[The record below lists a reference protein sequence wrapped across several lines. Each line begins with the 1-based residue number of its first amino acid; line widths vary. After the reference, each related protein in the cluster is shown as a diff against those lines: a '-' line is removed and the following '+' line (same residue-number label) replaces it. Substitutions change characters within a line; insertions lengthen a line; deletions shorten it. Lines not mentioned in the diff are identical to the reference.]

1 MKKKVILDFETKQKL
16 LSQNKSI
23 RFDWESDVDKGI
35 LFKNQKM
42 GVNLYYYAVLDED
55 NNFEYDTFGI
65 EEREGNSVSV
75 VVNQKNEICLLKEYR
90 FMPDKYFLSCP
101 RGFADFQAEKRLDT
115 ALREVIQEVGEFKII
130 ETVDLGNFY
139 QNTTFFL
146 NSIGVILVKLEIEKK
161 IEVNEQQR
169 SEDIE
174 AVAFYPPEIVKNMI
188 KEGKIECLITLG
200 ALSKYFCYIDKG
212 GDSD

>member
-1 MKKKVILDFETKQKL
+1 MKKKIILDRETKQKL

-23 RFDWESDVDKGI
+23 RLDWENHADKGI
-35 LFKNQKM
+35 LIKNVNL
-42 GVNLYYYAVLDED
+42 GVNLYYYAVLDEG

-75 VVNQKNEICLLKEYR
+75 VLNQKNEICLLKEYR

-101 RGFADFQAEKRLDT
+101 RGFADYQDEKRLDT
-115 ALREVIQEVGEFKII
+115 ALREVMEEIGEFKII
-130 ETVDLGNFY
+130 ETIDLGNFY

-146 NSIGVILVKLEIEKK
+146 NPIGVILVKLEINKK

-174 AVAFYPPEIVKNMI
+174 GVAFYTNETVKRMI

-200 ALSKYFCYIDKG
+200 ALSKYFCYIEK
-212 GDSD
+212 

>member
-1 MKKKVILDFETKQKL
+1 MKRKLILDLETKQKL

-23 RFDWESDVDKGI
+23 RFDWESDVDKGF

-65 EEREGNSVSV
+65 EEREGNSVAV
-75 VVNQKNEICLLKEYR
+75 VLNLNNEICLLKEYR

-101 RGFADFQAEKRLDT
+101 RGFADFQDEKRLET
-115 ALREVIQEVGEFKII
+115 ALREVIQEVGDFKII
-130 ETVDLGNFY
+130 EAVDLGNLY

-146 NSIGVILVKLEIEKK
+146 NSIGVILVKLEIDKN
-161 IEVNEQQR
+161 IVVNEQQR

-174 AVAFYPPEIVKNMI
+174 EVTFYPPETVKKMI

-200 ALSKYFCYIDKG
+200 ALSKYFCYT
-212 GDSD
+212 

>member
-1 MKKKVILDFETKQKL
+1 MKKKILLDSTIKQKL
-16 LSQNKSI
+16 LSLKKSI
-23 RFDWESDVDKGI
+23 IFDWESDIDKGI
-35 LFKNQKM
+35 IIKNQKL

-75 VVNQKNEICLLKEYR
+75 VLNQKNEICLLKEYR
-90 FMPDKYFLSCP
+90 FMPDKYFFSCP
-101 RGFADFQAEKRLDT
+101 RGFADFQAEKRLET
-115 ALREVIQEVGEFKII
+115 ILREVIQEVGEFKII
-130 ETVDLGNFY
+130 ETIDLGNLY

-146 NSIGVILVKLEIEKK
+146 NPIGVILVKLEIDKK
-161 IEVNEQQR
+161 TEVNEHQR

-174 AVAFYPPEIVKNMI
+174 EVAFYTPETVKKMI

-200 ALSKYFCYIDKG
+200 ALSKYFCYIN
-212 GDSD
+212 